1 MALRQYSR
9 KRYCQPNRTNLGRS
23 YDVKSFGFDDASNE
37 ILNAIK
43 HSLSEPKLR
52 TKDLAGSADTQT
64 VGKLLNK

>member
-1 MALRQYSR
+1 MKIKLLCLVIFFNFSVYA
-9 KRYCQPNRTNLGRS
+9 T
-23 YDVKSFGFDDASNE
+23 SNE

-64 VGKLLNK
+64 VGKAIEQIIK

>member
-1 MALRQYSR
+1 ML
-9 KRYCQPNRTNLGRS
+9 NH
-23 YDVKSFGFDDASNE
+23 FGFDDASNE

-64 VGKLLNK
+64 VGQAIEQIVK